1 MTSRTPDK
9 QLLHIVIGGIM
20 LFTAPAMR
28 RFADATLLMQ
38 CIDDLE
44 TLYARDLL

>member
-1 MTSRTPDK
+1 
-9 QLLHIVIGGIM
+9 
-20 LFTAPAMR
+20 MR